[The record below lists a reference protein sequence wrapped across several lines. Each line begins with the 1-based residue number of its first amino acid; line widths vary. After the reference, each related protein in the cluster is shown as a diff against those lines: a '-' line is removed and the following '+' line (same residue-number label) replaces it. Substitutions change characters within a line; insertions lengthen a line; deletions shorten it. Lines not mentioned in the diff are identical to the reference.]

1 MQSQI
6 AGVDFSGARDV
17 PNQTWLAVGRL
28 DSIGLE
34 IIELRQTGSHKLPGE
49 LAALPQLKAIGL
61 DFPFSLPADF
71 LRFCAERSA
80 HAPFQSWQEVVEH
93 LVFVTFDDFLA
104 LVKEFEK
111 ESKRLTDL
119 EYRAIAKSPMH
130 RGAPSMV
137 QMTYQGM
144 RLLAGLDPSRFAV
157 LPFQDA
163 GAGRVCVLEVFP
175 RATLWSLSL
184 PDSGYKGKEKK
195 DRDKVEAVRRDLL
208 TQLLQLRERKGAIC
222 KDYPRLTV
230 GKSLQ
235 HVVVESAD
243 ALDALVACYT
253 TAIWAVAPALFADPF
268 SVDNEDVL
276 LEGWIYAP
284 TSSRPVKV

>member
-1 MQSQI
+1 MESLI

-28 DSIGLE
+28 DSMGLE
-34 IIELRQTGSHKLPGE
+34 IMELRQTGSHKLPGE
-49 LAALPQLKAIGL
+49 LAALAQLKAVGL

-71 LRFCAERSA
+71 LRFCAEKGS

-119 EYRAIAKSPMH
+119 AYRAIAKSPMH
-130 RGAPSMV
+130 RAAPSMV

-144 RLLAGLDPSRFAV
+144 RLLAGLDPSKFAV

-163 GAGRVCVLEVFP
+163 GGSRVSVLEVFP

-195 DRDKVEAVRRDLL
+195 DREKVEALRRDVLMQL
-208 TQLLQLRERKGAIC
+208 TQLREKKGAIC
-222 KDYPRLTV
+222 KDYPRLSV

-235 HVVVESAD
+235 HVAIDSAD

-253 TAIWAVAPALFADPF
+253 TAIWATAPVLFADPF

-284 TSSRPVKV
+284 ASSRADKV